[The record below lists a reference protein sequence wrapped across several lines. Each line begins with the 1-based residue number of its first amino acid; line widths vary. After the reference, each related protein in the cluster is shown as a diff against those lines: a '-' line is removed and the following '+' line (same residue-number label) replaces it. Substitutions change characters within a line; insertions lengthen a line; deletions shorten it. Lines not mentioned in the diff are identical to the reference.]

1 MFAEL
6 KAMQRKNLHHLFFFH
21 KDLNR
26 WNYPEPI
33 LVLLLFFPSKREA
46 EAMTELERLGIW
58 AAKKA
63 REEAKKE
70 ILTSFGDKSFN
81 QTQRKN

>member
-1 MFAEL
+1 MAS
-6 KAMQRKNLHHLFFFH
+6 RNLYHLSFFH

-46 EAMTELERLGIW
+46 EAMTQLERLGIW
-58 AAKKA
+58 AAKQA
-63 REEAKKE
+63 REEVKKN
-70 ILTSFGDKSFN
+70 ILREDKPFSDP
-81 QTQRKN
+81 QRKD

>member
-1 MFAEL
+1 MTNG
-6 KAMQRKNLHHLFFFH
+6 MRSKNLHHLFFFH

-46 EAMTELERLGIW
+46 EAMTDLERLGIW
-58 AAKKA
+58 AAMRA
-63 REEAKKE
+63 REEAKK
-70 ILTSFGDKSFN
+70 N
-81 QTQRKN
+81 TQQEG

>member
-1 MFAEL
+1 LIIWSKGKLVKPMN
-6 KAMQRKNLHHLFFFH
+6 KNLYHLSFFH

-46 EAMTELERLGIW
+46 EGEARAMTELEKLRIW
-58 AAKKA
+58 AARQA
-63 REEAKKE
+63 REEVKKDM
-70 ILTSFGDKSFN
+70 DKN
-81 QTQRKN
+81 QD